1 MVVLI
6 KTGLFDDTEADFVL
20 PLQLNRF
27 ITQQESLANAE
38 ELNNSETLY
47 NGEHVQDNGEQA
59 QLISSSE
66 VLARNAILEEQK
78 LEELIEKTKEAAY
91 SEGYAESIS
100 HVKTKYSEQL
110 EKVDSTVKTIN
121 ETLLTYLK
129 KNEHVVAS
137 IVFEAVCKIIGEEL
151 ADRSKSILVV
161 EKTISTIDKD
171 RISEILISQDD
182 FNLIENLNKDLSS
195 DGVVF
200 ESAVN
205 QFIFK
210 ADPEIKHGGCRIK
223 LIDGYLDASV
233 DGQLKILSKSLKAK
247 ADDLVR

>member
-6 KTGLFDDTEADFVL
+6 KTGLFDDSESDFVL

-27 ITQQESLANAE
+27 ITQNESLASAE
-38 ELNNSETLY
+38 ELSNSEDSL
-47 NGEHVQDNGEQA
+47 NAENVQA
-59 QLISSSE
+59 QLISTSE
-66 VLARNAILEEQK
+66 EALNNTILEKQQ
-78 LEELIEKTKEAAY
+78 LEDLAEKTKDAAY
-91 SEGYAESIS
+91 NEGFAESIS
-100 HVKTKYSEQL
+100 EVKTRYSKQL
-110 EKVDSTVKTIN
+110 EKIELTVKNIN
-121 ETLLTYLK
+121 DELLTYLK

-151 ADRSKSILVV
+151 ASRSKSILVV
-161 EKTISTIDKD
+161 EKTINAIDKD
-171 RISEILISQDD
+171 KISEILISQDD

-200 ESAVN
+200 ESTIN

-210 ADPEIKHGGCRIK
+210 ADPEIKHGGCKIK
-223 LIDGYLDASV
+223 LIDGYLDASI
-233 DGQLKILSKSLKAK
+233 DSQLKILSKSLKAK

>member
-1 MVVLI
+1 MIVLI
-6 KTGLFDDTEADFVL
+6 KTGLFDDTESDFVL

-27 ITQQESLANAE
+27 ITQNESLASTE
-38 ELNNSETLY
+38 ELNNSEDPL
-47 NGEHVQDNGEQA
+47 NGEHVQA
-59 QLISSSE
+59 QLISTSE
-66 VLARNAILEEQK
+66 EALNNAILEEQQ
-78 LEELIEKTKEAAY
+78 LEDLIEKTKEAAY
-91 SEGYAESIS
+91 NEGFAESIS
-100 HVKTKYSEQL
+100 DIKTRYGEQL
-110 EKVDSTVKTIN
+110 EKIELTVKNIN
-121 ETLLTYLK
+121 DALLTYLK

-151 ADRSKSILVV
+151 ANRSKSILVV
-161 EKTISTIDKD
+161 EKTINAIDKD

-200 ESAVN
+200 ESSIN

-210 ADPEIKHGGCRIK
+210 ADSEIKYGGCKIK
-223 LIDGYLDASV
+223 LIDGYLDASI
-233 DGQLKILSKSLKAK
+233 DSQLKILSKSLKAK